1 MSDSPPPRPMT
12 LQELVANVG
21 GEVIHC
27 LLQLVLHSFLRAP
40 VDGPQLLTQSTTA
53 LLNALLKAHD
63 TRPLEQVYSTHGICK
78 EMDMY
83 LMHDYSWT
91 MFVYMFIYLHVH
103 CND

>member
-1 MSDSPPPRPMT
+1 MT

-40 VDGPQLLTQSTTA
+40 VDGPQLLTQSTAA

-63 TRPLEQVYSTHGICK
+63 TRPLEQVAHTVCK

-91 MFVYMFIYLHVH
+91 MFVYMFIYLYVYTYISLQ
-103 CND
+103 